1 MAVRSAYA
9 LGLHREETL
18 VIFPEAEQHIRQQVW
33 RSLFVMDR
41 FLAVSLGR
49 PPAIREEDCSG
60 DALNPPP
67 ISQNATPAEIHFYN
81 SGLEAGVRC
90 CHIMSLIIREIYQ
103 KRKVSTRTAQEIAE
117 QCKLWPKTLPPSFHW
132 REASPSD
139 PRQGITILHVNMLY
153 CHAIML
159 FTRPFF
165 LYLLSSEMQ
174 QKHFGSNQNPQ
185 PRQGKMKKFSE
196 ACIIASLHTIALVQ
210 NASDGGY
217 LPRQNPF
224 VIYCLFSAALV
235 VMAGK
240 LASHSTHE
248 ASDQSIEN
256 ALSILTYCS
265 KMDILAA
272 RMIQILESFEEVVS
286 KQAHNA
292 DQPMSTT
299 IRLPSAT
306 PAQFSPINPYAQQ
319 VKNPSHRYVFRNLI
333 HTSPRLQNF
342 PTDINTSHPIKVPSI
357 SQLTTRRKY

>member
-18 VIFPEAEQHIRQQVW
+18 LIFSDAEQHIRQQVW

-41 FLAVSLGR
+41 FLAISLGR
-49 PPAIREEDCSG
+49 PPAVREEDCSG

-67 ISQNATPAEIHFYN
+67 VSQNATPAEIQFYH

-90 CHIMSLIIREIYQ
+90 CHILSVIIREIYQ
-103 KRKVSTRTAQEIAE
+103 QRKVSTKTAQEIAE
-117 QCKLWPKTLPPSFHW
+117 QCKMWPQTLPPSLHW
-132 REASPSD
+132 RQASPTD

-153 CHAIML
+153 CHAIVL

-165 LYLLSSEMQ
+165 LYLLSSKMQ
-174 QKHFGSNQNPQ
+174 QKHFGSNQDLR
-185 PRQGKMKKFSE
+185 PRQGKMEKFSE

-210 NASDGGY
+210 NACDGGY

-235 VMAGK
+235 VMSGK

-256 ALSILTYCS
+256 AFSILTYCS
-265 KMDILAA
+265 KMDIQAA
-272 RMIQILESFEEVVS
+272 RIIQILKSFQEVVS
-286 KQAHNA
+286 KQAHSA
-292 DQPMSTT
+292 GQLMPTT

-306 PAQFSPINPYAQQ
+306 PAPFSPINPYAQQ
-319 VKNPSHRYVFRNLI
+319 MKNSSHRYVLPLSN
-333 HTSPRLQNF
+333 P
-342 PTDINTSHPIKVPSI
+342 
-357 SQLTTRRKY
+357 

>member
-18 VIFPEAEQHIRQQVW
+18 VIFPEAEQHLRQQVW

-41 FLAVSLGR
+41 FLAISLGR

-60 DALNPPP
+60 DALNPSPA
-67 ISQNATPAEIHFYN
+67 SQNATPAEMQFYH

-90 CHIMSLIIREIYQ
+90 CHIMSIIIREIYQ
-103 KRKVSTRTAQEIAE
+103 KRKVSTKTAQEIAE
-117 QCKLWPKTLPPSFHW
+117 QCKLWPRTLPPTFHW
-132 REASPSD
+132 RQASPSD
-139 PRQGITILHVNMLY
+139 PRQGISILHVNMLY
-153 CHAIML
+153 CHAIIL

-165 LYLLSSEMQ
+165 HYLLSSEMQ
-174 QKHFGSNQNPQ
+174 QKHFGSNQKTQ
-185 PRQGKMKKFSE
+185 PRQGKMKKFSD

-210 NASDGGY
+210 NACDGGY

-235 VMAGK
+235 VMSGK

-265 KMDILAA
+265 QLDIQAA
-272 RMIQILESFEEVVS
+272 RMVQILKSFQDILS
-286 KQAHNA
+286 KQAHNVG
-292 DQPMSTT
+292 QPMATT

-306 PAQFSPINPYAQQ
+306 PGSFSPINPYAQQ
-319 VKNPSHRYVFRNLI
+319 VKNTSHRYVFRDPNHNLAALPKVPQKLLI
-333 HTSPRLQNF
+333 HLIASRLQ
-342 PTDINTSHPIKVPSI
+342 TSHRFPH
-357 SQLTTRRKY
+357 SQ

>member
-18 VIFPEAEQHIRQQVW
+18 VIFPETEQHIRQQVW
-33 RSLFVMDR
+33 RSLFIMDR
-41 FLAVSLGR
+41 FLAISLGR

-60 DALNPPP
+60 DALNPSPV
-67 ISQNATPAEIHFYN
+67 SQNATPVEIRFYH

-90 CHIMSLIIREIYQ
+90 CHIMSIIIREIYQ

-132 REASPSD
+132 RQASPSD
-139 PRQGITILHVNMLY
+139 PRQGIIILHVNMLN

-165 LYLLSSEMQ
+165 LYLLSSEMH
-174 QKHFGSNQNPQ
+174 QKHFGSNQDSQ

-210 NASDGGY
+210 NACDGGY

-240 LASHSTHE
+240 MVSHSTHE

-265 KMDILAA
+265 EMDTLAV
-272 RMIQILESFEEVVS
+272 RIVQILKSFQEVVS
-286 KQAHNA
+286 KEAHNV
-292 DQPMSTT
+292 DRPMATS

-306 PAQFSPINPYAQQ
+306 PAPISPVNPYVQQ
-319 VKNPSHRYVFRNLI
+319 MKNPSHRYVSPILI
-333 HTSPRLQNF
+333 TS
-342 PTDINTSHPIKVPSI
+342 SH
-357 SQLTTRRKY
+357 LF